1 MVDKGDLE
9 EIERTKRTTM
19 RSLARQRM
27 TIPEFLYL
35 YEGAEGRWELVN
47 GVPTLMAGGT
57 RRHALIAANILVVL
71 GQRLR
76 GRRCEAFGSDFGVRT
91 GEDTVRYPDVSVYCD
106 RRDLDADPDQQ
117 KFGRYPLY
125 LFEVLSPS
133 SAHIDMGAKLA
144 EYQGLSSVQGVFM
157 IEPTGRTVTAFL
169 RGSSGEWPA
178 TGSMVEEGGTVMLA
192 ALGIQLRW
200 DEIFAD

>member
-1 MVDKGDLE
+1 MRFREEQNIRRTLVSVGSLCHGTALPSVCGCKDPVPKGDL
-9 EIERTKRTTM
+9 
-19 RSLARQRM
+19 L
-27 TIPEFLYL
+27 
-35 YEGAEGRWELVN
+35 
-47 GVPTLMAGGT
+47 
-57 RRHALIAANILVVL
+57 
-71 GQRLR
+71 
-76 GRRCEAFGSDFGVRT
+76 GRRGGRSSALPPTALAG
-91 GEDTVRYPDVSVYCD
+91 D
-106 RRDLDADPDQQ
+106 RHHLRDLDADPDQQ

-144 EYQGLSSVQGVFM
+144 EYQGLSSVQGVFL
-157 IEPTGRTVTAFL
+157 IDPTGRTVTAFL

-192 ALGIQLRW
+192 AVGIRLRW